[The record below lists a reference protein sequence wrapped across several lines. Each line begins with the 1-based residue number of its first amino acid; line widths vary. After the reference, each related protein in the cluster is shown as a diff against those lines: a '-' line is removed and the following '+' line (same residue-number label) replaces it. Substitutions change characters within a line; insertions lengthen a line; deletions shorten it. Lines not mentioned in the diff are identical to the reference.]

1 MRTLF
6 LKDKEADQLESIIDA
21 LLIDPNSK
29 ALEDG
34 KIRRRLR
41 RVSMKLYWAR
51 RIQQELSEA
60 SPNAVEAS

>member
-1 MRTLF
+1 MRTLV
-6 LKDKEADQLESIIDA
+6 LQDEEADQLESIIDA

-41 RVSMKLYWAR
+41 RVSMKLHWAR
-51 RIQQELSEA
+51 SNPHELSEA

>member
-1 MRTLF
+1 MRTLV
-6 LKDKEADQLESIIDA
+6 LQDEEADQLESIIDA

-41 RVSMKLYWAR
+41 RVSMKLHWAR
-51 RIQQELSEA
+51 SNPQEVSGVYQ
-60 SPNAVEAS
+60 NTVEAT

>member
-6 LKDKEADQLESIIDA
+6 LQDEEADQLESIIDA

-41 RVSMKLYWAR
+41 RVSMKLHWAR
-51 RIQQELSEA
+51 RNQQELSEA
-60 SPNAVEAS
+60 SPNAVEA

>member
-6 LKDKEADQLESIIDA
+6 LKDKAADQLESIIDA
-21 LLIDPNSK
+21 LLIDPNRK

>member
-1 MRTLF
+1 MRTLV
-6 LKDKEADQLESIIDA
+6 LQDEEADQLESIIDA

-34 KIRRRLR
+34 KIRRGIR

-51 RIQQELSEA
+51 RNQQELSEA